1 MVRKAYVLLKVKAGM
16 ERNVVNNLKAFDEVV
31 EINELYGE
39 WDIILK
45 VEVERFEEM
54 DMLLTEK
61 IRTVSG
67 VEDTSTMIVAE
78 YIR

>member
-16 ERNVVNNLKAFDEVV
+16 ERNVVNNLKAFNEVV

>member
-16 ERNVVNNLKAFDEVV
+16 ERNVFNNLKAFNEVV